1 MASCHLLFSWEPLTF
16 PIFLAGKRLQRGRPS
31 TLCNA
36 SSHLMMPIIFS
47 FFLTPSFSN
56 FFFSILNPLF
66 STPQVQS
73 IHFKKDLKNEGK
85 IKRERSAWW
94 EVGGGP
100 GCPDPIDQ
108 IICTVKLPKHPWV
121 TSLPQAC
128 VSCFF
133 FIFLLSLVWHCG
145 PGSFF
150 RPAFTKT
157 SSTCPAFFFHFLSSK
172 FLIFFGND

>member
-133 FIFLLSLVWHCG
+133 YFSPLFGLTLWARLLFQACLHENIIDLS
-145 PGSFF
+145 SFF
-150 RPAFTKT
+150 F
-157 SSTCPAFFFHFLSSK
+157 SLSFF
-172 FLIFFGND
+172 

>member
-133 FIFLLSLVWHCG
+133 LFFSSLWSDTVGPAPFSGLPSRKHHRLVQLFFFTFFLLN
-145 PGSFF
+145 F
-150 RPAFTKT
+150 
-157 SSTCPAFFFHFLSSK
+157 
-172 FLIFFGND
+172 